1 MNLML
6 DTAKL
11 RKSAPRLNG
20 AFSALLLVNFT
31 GAVGFSIVLPFMV
44 FLVHQ
49 WGGNALI
56 YGLVSATYSVF
67 QLIGS
72 PVLGR
77 WSDRFGRKRIL
88 ALSQLGTVIAW
99 LVVLA
104 AFYIPASTILNVDSS
119 LFGKFSLT
127 LPLILLFVSRAL
139 DGLTGG
145 NSSVAS
151 AYVADI
157 TPESQRD
164 ERFGKMGV
172 SSNLGYI
179 IGPAFA
185 GILSGTALG
194 YELPVIFAIGISLLA
209 VTLIF
214 VSLPDSEP
222 SAPGPDPHAMN
233 VHKIMGQEHRS
244 CIQPEL
250 QIRMSMAEI
259 VRLPAIG
266 IFMAVYFLVMLSFS
280 FFYVAF
286 PVQAATEMQWSVKH
300 TGVFF
305 SVMSIFMVVVQGGV
319 LPRLS
324 RTWSDKRLVCV
335 GSIVLGSG
343 FLTLIPAND
352 SLAFV
357 AAILIAIGNGLMW
370 PPMVALLSKA
380 AGDHQGAVQGLA
392 GSVSAG
398 ASILGLLLGGI
409 FYSHVTDWLF
419 VLSAGL
425 IFAVVIL
432 SMWFPPDKL
441 EAESAH

>member
-1 MNLML
+1 MA
-6 DTAKL
+6 D
-11 RKSAPRLNG
+11 SENG
-20 AFSALLLVNFT
+20 GGNFISRISGPFSALLLVNFT
-31 GAVGFSIVLPFMV
+31 SAVGFSIVLPFLV

-88 ALSQLGTVIAW
+88 ALSQAGTVIAW
-99 LVVLA
+99 TVALA
-104 AFYIPASTILNVDSS
+104 AFYLPATTILNVDSS

-127 LPLILLFVSRAL
+127 IPLILLFLSRAL

-145 NSSVAS
+145 NASVAS

-157 TPESQRD
+157 TPERQRD

-179 IGPAFA
+179 IGPALA
-185 GILSGTALG
+185 GMLSGTVLG

-209 VTLIF
+209 LTLIF

-222 SAPGPDPHAMN
+222 RAAGLDPHAMN
-233 VHKIMGQEHRS
+233 VHKIMGQEHRP
-244 CIQPEL
+244 CIQPEAPV
-250 QIRMSMAEI
+250 RMSMADI
-259 VRLPAIG
+259 VRLPSIAV
-266 IFMAVYFLVMLSFS
+266 FMSAYFLVMLAFS
-280 FFYVAF
+280 FFYIAF
-286 PVQAATEMQWSVKH
+286 PLQAATEMQWSVKH
-300 TGVFF
+300 TGAFF
-305 SVMSIFMVVVQGGV
+305 SVMSVFMVVVQGFI

-335 GSIVLGSG
+335 GAILLACG
-343 FLTLIPAND
+343 FLALMPAND

-357 AAILIAIGNGLMW
+357 AAILIAVGNGLMW

-380 AGDHQGAVQGLA
+380 AGEHQGAVQGLA
-392 GSVSAG
+392 GSVSAA

-409 FYSHVTDWLF
+409 MYAHVTDWLF

-425 IFAVVIL
+425 ILAVVIL
-432 SMWFPPDKL
+432 SAWFPPEKPV
-441 EAESAH
+441 AEFVH